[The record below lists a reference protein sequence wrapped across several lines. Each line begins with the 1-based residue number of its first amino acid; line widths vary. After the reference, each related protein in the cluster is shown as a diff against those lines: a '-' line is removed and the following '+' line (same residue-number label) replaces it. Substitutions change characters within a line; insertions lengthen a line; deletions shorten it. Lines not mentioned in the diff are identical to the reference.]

1 MADKTTQ
8 RNMLLEHFKNGG
20 TMSALEADQAPFWI
34 TQFHARM
41 FELREQ
47 GWVFRDWWETSSNG
61 ARYKRYALVGHSAEL
76 EVMA

>member
-1 MADKTTQ
+1 MTDKVTQ
-8 RNMLLEHFKNGG
+8 CKLLLQHFQAGK
-20 TMSALEADQAPFWI
+20 TMSALEADKAPFFI